1 MDERRRQK
9 KLARKAAK
17 RKKSLAA
24 KRTFHGGGST
34 GTFEKQVAFA
44 AGMPLH
50 ECLVPRGLFD
60 MGIGNLVISRK
71 MPNDHIGFAIFLV
84 DVFCLGVKNCLFA
97 VLPLS
102 EYERKMRD
110 LRQAEVLESIQPA
123 CAVKLIENAVAYAQ
137 DLGIRPHWE
146 YAIIKRI
153 FGDINPAI
161 CGQEFRFGKDG
172 KPLYISGPHETKADS
187 ERIIDILNK
196 KLGPGE
202 FDFMM
207 KVDLQDERF
216 LAARA

>member
-1 MDERRRQK
+1 MAMDEKRRQK

-24 KRTFHGGGST
+24 KRTSDGPNIFGSP
-34 GTFEKQVAFA
+34 EKQVIFA

-50 ECLVPRGLFD
+50 ECLVPRSLFD

-97 VLPLS
+97 VVPRI
-102 EYERKMRD
+102 EYERRMGD
-110 LRQAEVLESIQPA
+110 LRQAEGLEPIQPA
-123 CAVKLIENAVAYAQ
+123 CAVKLVEDAAAYAQ
-137 DLGIRPHWE
+137 DLGLTPHWQ
-146 YAIIKRI
+146 YAIIKKI

-161 CGQEFRFGKDG
+161 CAQEFRFGKDG
-172 KPLYISGPHETKADS
+172 KPVYISGPNETKADS

-196 KLGPGE
+196 NLGPGE

-207 KVDLQDERF
+207 KGDLQEI
-216 LAARA
+216 